1 MGSRTFPL
9 DIIYKS
15 ATKGCFFPCPEGYIW
30 GKEEGKKGDTSFSLA
45 CLWVKACSDSIRH
58 NRGIS
63 VLFSSK
69 KRKADS
75 SLSTHIFKLW
85 KFQTKDQIE
94 RNFPKLSHLSLLQL
108 ENQTN
113 GTSQTQWLA
122 YQNTRGTVLFFSGSS
137 YQRLQLKTKI
147 PFLWCTAIQKNTSQV
162 TASSKTSP
170 SNTSTST
177 FRRQTLEGKRLA
189 NHYFY
194 N

>member
-15 ATKGCFFPCPEGYIW
+15 ASKGCFFPCPEGIIW
-30 GKEEGKKGDTSFSLA
+30 GKDEGKKGDSSFSLA
-45 CLWVKACSDSIRH
+45 CLWVKAWSDSIRH

-69 KRKADS
+69 RKTNI

-85 KFQTKDQIE
+85 KFQTKDQTE
-94 RNFPKLSHLSLLQL
+94 RNFPKLHHLSLLQF
-108 ENQTN
+108 ETQTN
-113 GTSQTQWLA
+113 GTSQTQSLA
-122 YQNTRGTVLFFSGSS
+122 YQNIRGTVLSFLGSS

-147 PFLWCTAIQKNTSQV
+147 PFLWYTAKQKNTSQV

-177 FRRQTLEGKRLA
+177 FRRQTLEGKCLV